1 MRHIIDFKGVT
12 LTFFQRGF
20 LAVVCILLGFIFFPL
35 FFLGG
40 LIAWSVYRDIVEAPA
55 RRAQQAEIDASINA
69 PVSVE
74 DIRWAC
80 ESPAEAAFLD
90 AMISAYSLQT
100 GPGAIE
106 GQGLRLR
113 SQISMGRL
121 RIYTGHASSQYRA
134 DFLVDDKLVVE
145 IDGATYHSS
154 PEAVARDRQR
164 DEDMRREGY
173 TVLRIPAQL
182 VFQNSVE
189 AVKRVENARAVIR

>member
-1 MRHIIDFKGVT
+1 MCEYVQGEGVK
-12 LTFFQRGF
+12 LTFFQRGL
-20 LAVVCILLGFIFFPL
+20 LAVACIIFGFLFFPL

-55 RRAQQAEIDASINA
+55 RRAEQAEIEAQINA

-80 ESPAEAAFLD
+80 ESPAETAFLD
-90 AMISAYSLQT
+90 AMVSAYDLQT

-106 GQGLRLR
+106 GRGLRLR
-113 SQISMGRL
+113 NQISMGRL
-121 RIYTGHASSQYRA
+121 RIHRNHASSQYRA
-134 DFLVDDKLVVE
+134 DFLVDEKLVVE

-154 PEAVARDRQR
+154 PEAIARDQQR
-164 DEDMRREGY
+164 DVDIRREGY
-173 TVLRIPAQL
+173 TVLRIPAQV

-189 AVKRVENARAVIR
+189 TVKRVEAARTAIR